1 MLSIFLKR
9 FLISQIIYTCRAG
22 FSRGAKW
29 KQGDGSKDSNT
40 VLELVVCVGSALDEK
55 QVKDIKWPKHCLLIN
70 IKRGETEIVPDEGI
84 KIIAGDYLNFI
95 TSERRAPKTKETLLK
110 MSGY

>member
-55 QVKDIKWPKHCLLIN
+55 QVKDIKWPKHCLLI
-70 IKRGETEIVPDEGI
+70 KEARGREARGRIFCFLSAS
-84 KIIAGDYLNFI
+84 AGNLNCG
-95 TSERRAPKTKETLLK
+95 LK
-110 MSGY
+110 